1 MSLTIQKQQLGL
13 SPKDR
18 RRLSELGYT
27 VEDINKQGIQ
37 KSREIIKNSTVKPGA
52 TDRGKTPLSKQQ
64 RLNQGAIRLNNS
76 LLPKLEATARRTG
89 IPINQLKTGKWE
101 KHKYYLPTS
110 SEMGYINTYV
120 GKMNSLKKQGWVP
133 PDTTVK
139 ETQVDTTNVD
149 NTINKLRQILNKEVT
164 PPAELS
170 FNNND
175 LSAENKVASNLT
187 IPSIL

>member
-37 KSREIIKNSTVKPGA
+37 KSREIIKNSTVKPGSI
-52 TDRGKTPLSKQQ
+52 DSGKTPLSKQQ
-64 RLNQGAIRLNNS
+64 RLNKGATRLNNS

-110 SEMGYINTYV
+110 REMGEINTYV

-139 ETQVDTTNVD
+139 ETQADTTNVD